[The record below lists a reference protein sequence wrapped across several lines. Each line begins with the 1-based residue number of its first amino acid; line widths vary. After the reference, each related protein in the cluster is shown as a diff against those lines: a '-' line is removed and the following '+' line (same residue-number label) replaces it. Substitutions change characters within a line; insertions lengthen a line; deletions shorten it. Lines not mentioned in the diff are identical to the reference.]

1 MRKVFVI
8 ADENADLSRIGPGDR
23 EGAILEVSVPGSEQ
37 SQLHA
42 VGDDR
47 WSVIKKEIEPFLPG
61 QAADDAEQEWIRR
74 IRQTETLLQGR
85 LVGGAILK
93 MVRVVAPGDAKV
105 GRGIP
110 DRRIDPIEDPAQVAR
125 SLAQEAAKAHT
136 ALIVLDLDGIGRRHR
151 RNAVCEL
158 QPRLQ
163 E

>member
-1 MRKVFVI
+1 MRKVFII

-47 WSVIKKEIEPFLPG
+47 WNTIKKEIEPFLPG
-61 QAADDAEQEWIRR
+61 QAADDAEQERIRR

-85 LVGGAILK
+85 LVGSTLLK
-93 MVRVVAPGDAKV
+93 MVRIVTPGDARV

-110 DRRIDPIEDPAQVAR
+110 DGRIDAIEDPAQVAR
-125 SLAQEAAKAHT
+125 SLAQQAAEAHT
-136 ALIVLDLDGIGRRHR
+136 T
-151 RNAVCEL
+151 
-158 QPRLQ
+158 
-163 E
+163 